1 MTVWV
6 KVKFFD
12 IVFLILHAPT
22 EEKSQEKKE
31 EFYKKLENILSRINN
46 SKIRIMLGMHSLH
59 ETTNNNGMKL
69 TDLATCKGFKI
80 ISTIFPH
87 NDINKMNK
95 RFMNNVNDVRVY
107 RGADYDPDHYLV
119 GGKFNIKL
127 KTRQQIDSS
136 YYVKYE
142 ITKLK
147 NEEICRVF

>member
-1 MTVWV
+1 MVIHIV

-46 SKIRIMLGMHSLH
+46 SKIRIMLGNMNAKIGKIQFFNFTIGMHSLH

-87 NDINKMNK
+87 NDINKSTWKSPN
-95 RFMNNVNDVRVY
+95 
-107 RGADYDPDHYLV
+107 
-119 GGKFNIKL
+119 
-127 KTRQQIDSS
+127 
-136 YYVKYE
+136 
-142 ITKLK
+142 
-147 NEEICRVF
+147 

>member
-1 MTVWV
+1 
-6 KVKFFD
+6 
-12 IVFLILHAPT
+12 
-22 EEKSQEKKE
+22 
-31 EFYKKLENILSRINN
+31 
-46 SKIRIMLGMHSLH
+46 
-59 ETTNNNGMKL
+59 
-69 TDLATCKGFKI
+69 
-80 ISTIFPH
+80 
-87 NDINKMNK
+87 
-95 RFMNNVNDVRVY
+95 MNNVNDVRVY